1 MSAPAWP
8 SKVRQKTDELCS
20 PARTRTAGSTWIGV
34 ILRRLGNGMADESKT
49 GILGHLPP
57 LPRAALN
64 NSVIAM
70 EQAYRQ
76 RKGLP
81 LLSDADI
88 EALKAGQ
95 PMPWEVGDG
104 GSPTAP
110 ASAPATPAAAPVTPL
125 APPAFAPTAAASS
138 AGSISP
144 DVAKWVAEG
153 KKWSKSAIAAE
164 QARRSRKGLPAL
176 NDAEA
181 SALLGEPVEASAPP
195 AVAAASPA
203 VAVAP
208 AAPSGPIST
217 EVAKWVAEGKKWSK
231 SSIAAE
237 QARRGRKGLPALTDA
252 EMTALLGE
260 PAAATAP
267 AAVAAPA
274 AKPGAAAP
282 RPAAGPPSAAATV
295 SRGGES
301 STYVGTPAVGT
312 SRAAASAGVA
322 SVGPED
328 NEINQSRR
336 RFAWA
341 AFAAFMTAWFI
352 AFFRF
357 FLPRTLFEPATSFK
371 IGYPADY
378 GLGVDTKFQQK
389 YRIWVDRT
397 PDRIFVIYARCTH
410 LGCTPDWKPAENK
423 FKCPCHGS
431 GYDSEGVNFEGPAP
445 RPMDRARLEVA
456 PDGQILVDVSKL
468 YQWPKG
474 QPSQFNDPGAFLP
487 T

>member
-1 MSAPAWP
+1 
-8 SKVRQKTDELCS
+8 
-20 PARTRTAGSTWIGV
+20 
-34 ILRRLGNGMADESKT
+34 MADESKT

-57 LPRAALN
+57 LPRPALN
-64 NSVIAM
+64 NSVIGM

-88 EALKAGQ
+88 EALKAGE
-95 PMPWEVGDG
+95 PMPWERGDG
-104 GSPTAP
+104 APPPTVASSPTTP
-110 ASAPATPAAAPVTPL
+110 AAVPQSPAAAHATPAPGASAA
-125 APPAFAPTAAASS
+125 
-138 AGSISP
+138 GGISP
-144 DVAKWVAEG
+144 EVAKWVAEG

-164 QARRSRKGLPAL
+164 QARRGRKGLPPL
-176 NDAEA
+176 TDAEA
-181 SALLGEPVEASAPP
+181 SALLGEPVEASAPSP
-195 AVAAASPA
+195 VAATAP
-203 VAVAP
+203 AP
-208 AAPSGPIST
+208 AATAPVTPSGPISP

-237 QARRGRKGLPALTDA
+237 QARRGRKGLPALNDA
-252 EMTALLGE
+252 EVTALLGE
-260 PAAATAP
+260 PATPPAP
-267 AAVAAPA
+267 AVAAVAGPA
-274 AKPGAAAP
+274 AKAAAAVP
-282 RPAAGPPSAAATV
+282 RPPAGPPSAAASV
-295 SRGGES
+295 SRSGES
-301 STYVGTPAVGT
+301 TTYVGTPAVGT

-322 SVGPED
+322 SVGPQD
-328 NEINQSRR
+328 NEANQGRR

-389 YRIWVDRT
+389 FRIWIDRT

-445 RPMDRARLEVA
+445 RPMDRAKVEIA

-474 QPSQFNDPGAFLP
+474 QPSQFNDPGAFLS

>member
-1 MSAPAWP
+1 
-8 SKVRQKTDELCS
+8 
-20 PARTRTAGSTWIGV
+20 
-34 ILRRLGNGMADESKT
+34 MADESK

-57 LPRAALN
+57 WPRPALN
-64 NSVIAM
+64 NSVIGM

-95 PMPWEVGDG
+95 PMSWESGDG
-104 GSPTAP
+104 SSAP
-110 ASAPATPAAAPVTPL
+110 APPAAAATPVSTPAAPPAAPKPAASAPA
-125 APPAFAPTAAASS
+125 
-138 AGSISP
+138 
-144 DVAKWVAEG
+144 
-153 KKWSKSAIAAE
+153 
-164 QARRSRKGLPAL
+164 
-176 NDAEA
+176 
-181 SALLGEPVEASAPP
+181 
-195 AVAAASPA
+195 
-203 VAVAP
+203 
-208 AAPSGPIST
+208 PSGAISA

-231 SSIAAE
+231 STIAAE
-237 QARRGRKGLPALTDA
+237 QARRGRKSLPALTDA
-252 EMTALLGE
+252 EVTALLGE
-260 PAAATAP
+260 PAE
-267 AAVAAPA
+267 AAPA
-274 AKPGAAAP
+274 APAAAAAPAAGAATSAARPVAAAP
-282 RPAAGPPSAAATV
+282 RPAGPAAA
-295 SRGGES
+295 RGTAAN
-301 STYVGTPAVGT
+301 TYVGTPAVGT
-312 SRAAASAGVA
+312 SKAAAAGGLA

-328 NEINQSRR
+328 NEINRQRR
-336 RFAWA
+336 RLVWSTVA
-341 AFAAFMTAWFI
+341 AFLAAWFL

-378 GLGVDTKFQQK
+378 GLGVDTKWQQK

-410 LGCTPDWKPAENK
+410 LGCTPDWKPSENK

-445 RPMDRARLEVA
+445 RPMDRARLEVS

-474 QPSQFNDPGAFLP
+474 QPTQFNDPGAYL
-487 T
+487 TV

>member
-1 MSAPAWP
+1 
-8 SKVRQKTDELCS
+8 
-20 PARTRTAGSTWIGV
+20 
-34 ILRRLGNGMADESKT
+34 MADESKT

-57 LPRAALN
+57 SPRPALN
-64 NSVIAM
+64 NSVIGM

-76 RKGLP
+76 RKNLP

-95 PMPWEVGDG
+95 PMSWEEG
-104 GSPTAP
+104 GVAAPAAP
-110 ASAPATPAAAPVTPL
+110 ASTPAPV
-125 APPAFAPTAAASS
+125 A
-138 AGSISP
+138 
-144 DVAKWVAEG
+144 
-153 KKWSKSAIAAE
+153 
-164 QARRSRKGLPAL
+164 
-176 NDAEA
+176 
-181 SALLGEPVEASAPP
+181 
-195 AVAAASPA
+195 AAASPA
-203 VAVAP
+203 APP
-208 AAPSGPIST
+208 AAPPAAAGGGISE
-217 EVAKWVAEGKKWSK
+217 EVAKWVAQGNKWSK
-231 SSIAAE
+231 STIAAE
-237 QARRGRKGLPALTDA
+237 QARRGRKGLPALNNAEMSALLGEPVEASAPAAAAPAAPAAAPPAAPAAKAASGPISPEVAKWVAEGKKWSKSTIAAEQARRGRKSLPALTDA
-252 EMTALLGE
+252 EVFALLGE
-260 PAAATAP
+260 PAVEAP
-267 AAVAAPA
+267 VAAPA
-274 AKPGAAAP
+274 AAAVAKPVAAA
-282 RPAAGPPSAAATV
+282 RPSAGPPSAASSV
-295 SRGGES
+295 SRTGES
-301 STYVGTPAVGT
+301 VTYVGMPAVGT

-322 SVGPED
+322 SVGPD
-328 NEINQSRR
+328 DSEINQGRR

-371 IGYPADY
+371 IGYPADF

-445 RPMDRARLEVA
+445 RPMDRAKVEIA

-474 QPSQFNDPGAFLP
+474 QPSAFNDPGAFLP

>member
-1 MSAPAWP
+1 
-8 SKVRQKTDELCS
+8 
-20 PARTRTAGSTWIGV
+20 
-34 ILRRLGNGMADESKT
+34 MADESKT

-57 LPRAALN
+57 LPRPALN
-64 NSVIAM
+64 NSVIGM

-76 RKGLP
+76 RKGLQ
-81 LLSDADI
+81 LLTDADI

-95 PMPWEVGDG
+95 PMPWEAG
-104 GSPTAP
+104 GVEP
-110 ASAPATPAAAPVTPL
+110 ASPVPAAASTPAPVSTPAATTGAPV
-125 APPAFAPTAAASS
+125 AAAA
-138 AGSISP
+138 AGAGTISEE
-144 DVAKWVAEG
+144 VTKWVAQG
-153 KKWSKSAIAAE
+153 NKWSKSTIAAE
-164 QARRSRKGLPAL
+164 QARRGRKGLPPL
-176 NDAEA
+176 NNAEM
-181 SALLGEPVEASAPP
+181 SALLGEPIEASAPP
-195 AVAAASPA
+195 AAAA
-203 VAVAP
+203 AP
-208 AAPSGPIST
+208 TPGAAAPVVKAASGPISA

-231 SSIAAE
+231 STIAAE
-237 QARRGRKGLPALTDA
+237 QARRGRKSLPALTDSEVA
-252 EMTALLGE
+252 ALLGE
-260 PAAATAP
+260 PAEAP
-267 AAVAAPA
+267 AA
-274 AKPGAAAP
+274 AAAP
-282 RPAAGPPSAAATV
+282 VAAAVAKPAAAARPSAGPPSSAATV
-295 SRGGES
+295 GRGEGS
-301 STYVGTPAVGT
+301 NTYVGTPSVGT

-322 SVGPED
+322 SVGPD
-328 NEINQSRR
+328 DSEINQGRR

-371 IGYPADY
+371 IGYPADF

-445 RPMDRARLEVA
+445 RPMDRANVSIA

-474 QPSQFNDPGAFLP
+474 QPSAFNDPGAYLP